1 MPVASPNTLAPVPA
15 MIGSGEMRDVVH
27 DMDWSRTALG
37 DYCSWS
43 ASLRTSLSLVL
54 NTKGIAA
61 LYWGPQQWLLYNDAY
76 GLSLFE
82 RIHPDDLAHTQQ
94 GASLSADGHA
104 YARFDNRYRP
114 SSE

>member
-1 MPVASPNTLAPVPA
+1 
-15 MIGSGEMRDVVH
+15 MIGGGEMGDLVH

-61 LYWGPQQWLLYNDAY
+61 LYWEPQQWLLYNDAY
-76 GLSLFE
+76 GLSLFDL
-82 RIHPDDLAHTQQ
+82 IHLDDLAHTQQ

-104 YARFDNRYRP
+104 YARFDNCYRP